1 MKKILLVMFS
11 LMLISVGVFAS
22 TSTSTSLNFS
32 ASGQV
37 INAVTVS
44 WYADMVFPNNL
55 LAGDNPSQ
63 ITTHNNLNGS
73 HPAGVTVGG
82 CTADF
87 AYVAGPAKVFM
98 YSGSNSYAV
107 FPSYPNPI
115 SLPAGNPVTFY
126 IDGYINGPGTLVA
139 GSYSGTLSVE
149 AGCGM

>member
-1 MKKILLVMFS
+1 
-11 LMLISVGVFAS
+11 
-22 TSTSTSLNFS
+22 
-32 ASGQV
+32 
-37 INAVTVS
+37 
-44 WYADMVFPNNL
+44 MVFPNNL
-55 LAGDNPSQ
+55 LGGDNPSQ
-63 ITTHNNLNGS
+63 ITTHNSLNGS

-82 CTADF
+82 CTGDF

-107 FPSYPNPI
+107 FPSYPSSVSFP
-115 SLPAGNPVTFY
+115 SGAGVTFY